1 MCNHNITCPQFF
13 GTLVDMNKRLNDL
26 QVDFSIVIHSR
37 VLNILVNILVVNILV
52 KTAYSQYFQEEQD
65 YMVEQLSKR

>member
-1 MCNHNITCPQFF
+1 MRNHNITCPQFF

-37 VLNILVNILVVNILV
+37 VLNILV
-52 KTAYSQYFQEEQD
+52 KTVYTQYFQEEQD

>member
-37 VLNILVNILVVNILV
+37 IVNILV
-52 KTAYSQYFQEEQD
+52 KTAYTQYFQEEQD

>member
-37 VLNILVNILVVNILV
+37 VVNILVE
-52 KTAYSQYFQEEQD
+52 TAYTQSFQEEQD

>member
-37 VLNILVNILVVNILV
+37 VLNILV
-52 KTAYSQYFQEEQD
+52 KTVYTQYFQEEQD

>member
-37 VLNILVNILVVNILV
+37 VLNILV
-52 KTAYSQYFQEEQD
+52 KTVYIQYFQEEQD

>member
-1 MCNHNITCPQFF
+1 MCDHNITCPQFF

-37 VLNILVNILVVNILV
+37 FLNILV
-52 KTAYSQYFQEEQD
+52 KTVYTQYFQEEQD

>member
-37 VLNILVNILVVNILV
+37 VENILV
-52 KTAYSQYFQEEQD
+52 KTVNTQSFQKEQD